1 MDLPTTISAVASL
14 LSFGVVAIV
23 TPLVK
28 YIVST
33 KDKQIEE
40 LRHLIEEDN
49 RNRKGS
55 DNRVREL
62 ELKVT
67 RFEGEVEMANGV
79 HSRMDRMTEKLESL
93 AREVSGMQSTFNL
106 LAKGRLVSVPSP
118 RGETKE
124 GG

>member
-1 MDLPTTISAVASL
+1 MDLPTTISAFASL

-55 DNRVREL
+55 DDRVREL

>member
-1 MDLPTTISAVASL
+1 VDLPTTISAFASL

-55 DNRVREL
+55 DDRVREL

>member
-1 MDLPTTISAVASL
+1 MDLPTTISAFASL

-124 GG
+124 GV

>member
-1 MDLPTTISAVASL
+1 MDLPTTISAFASL

>member
-1 MDLPTTISAVASL
+1 MDLPTTISAFASL

-28 YIVST
+28 YIVSA

-55 DNRVREL
+55 DDRVREL